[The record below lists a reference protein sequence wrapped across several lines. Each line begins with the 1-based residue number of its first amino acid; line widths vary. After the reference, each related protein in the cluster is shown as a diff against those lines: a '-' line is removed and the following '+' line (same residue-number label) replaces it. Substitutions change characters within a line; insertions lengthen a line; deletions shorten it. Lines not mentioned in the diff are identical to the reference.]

1 MRKKLIISCIL
12 ISLLAG
18 IFDIRTDAKA
28 SDIQKRDFAN
38 VVLFAHFSGSKAS
51 EDAAYFAE
59 KENRD
64 KIIKYYNGGHGR
76 SMKNYL
82 KTVSY
87 GKFEI
92 HNIFPQDNGTSIKS
106 CQLSMT
112 EKEAQEKNVDTMVI
126 EQVLKQVPGITN
138 QLIDYDN
145 DGIIDNLTVVM
156 KGMPPSSSSSSNIPT
171 LVSHKSNFPSTAVK
185 WSGKN
190 IGTYN
195 MLSTDR
201 IKDQESGVIIH
212 EFLHSLGY
220 PDLYRGDAKDPKEP
234 CNNPVHIWDV
244 MASASARVSYPLAY
258 NRMKF
263 TNWLD
268 IETIKESR
276 KGLVLDTQDKA
287 AGNQA
292 YILQSPLNEHELFV
306 IEYRKAGLRYT
317 ASGQYSE
324 DSLDASL
331 YDDKMSG
338 VIVYRVNTTVTE
350 LSNYRGQ
357 TGIYVFRPQKG
368 QNGYETNTDG
378 SINEKLT
385 VMNAALSDQNGR
397 TSIGHEDLDKKLSDG
412 ALTFSDGSNSGIVI
426 NNVKR
431 NSDGSQMTLDVSIP
445 DGADFDLWK
454 DTGFADSSSG
464 EYSDS
469 KSTAITTCNGIQ
481 YLIAYNPA
489 SASSGNFQ
497 LYSYKNDG
505 WTALGSKIQVNRGLS
520 DKKLF
525 SFKNELYLAYTTYEQ
540 KLYIKKCNGNGSW
553 TDILTKEKVDGDIGI
568 KETTQGLYLT
578 YAEESSKAILGKIEN
593 NNFSEIGQFFEKL
606 YACGQP
612 KVCELNGKIY
622 ATVRDAS
629 DGNRIKIFRYE
640 GNSNFTRV
648 DDGSF
653 SGNTYD
659 IESLDGK
666 IYIPLGGENLK
677 MASYDGQSWKIGKS
691 SGISVFEPSI
701 SVTQGNLY
709 VLVSDTTGEGNTKVY
724 QYDTEKDSYIQEGL
738 DVGSAGQSIS
748 LTSSDNKLFISYVQK
763 LDNKIIAKTKKTANE
778 LLSLTIVPPD
788 KLSYFKGD
796 KVDSTGIKVTANYTK
811 DSREVAAGAYTITGF
826 DTNTAGQRT
835 ATVKYGGKENT
846 FYYEVLEG
854 HEHNFTEWK
863 TIESPCQSD
872 YRERVCQSCG
882 FKETEGLIEDRH
894 SWVNSVV
901 KAATCTQMG
910 ISSVHCENCGIEK
923 EQTEI
928 PLTGHKYAATVNKA
942 TVSRNGSI
950 VTACS
955 VCRKE
960 KSRTVISY
968 PKTVALSGVSYT
980 YSGNVITPS
989 VTVKDSAGKTVAPS
1003 NYMVYYPGGRKAIGQ
1018 YPVNIVFKGNY
1029 SGSVQK
1035 TFSIGPKGTKLSKL
1049 SKGKKKM
1056 TVKWKKQKSQISGY
1070 EVQYSLKKDFGSSTK
1085 TKAVSKKKTSVKIS
1099 KLKSKKKYYVR
1110 IRTYKTVKFNGRSV
1124 KVYSGW
1130 SKAKS
1135 VKVK

>member
-1 MRKKLIISCIL
+1 MRKKLIVSCIL

-51 EDAAYFAE
+51 EDAAYFAK

-64 KIIKYYNGGHGR
+64 KIIKYYNGEHGR

-112 EKEAQEKNVDTMVI
+112 EKEAQEKNVDSLII
-126 EQVLKQVPGITN
+126 EQVLAKVPGISSK
-138 QLIDYDN
+138 LVDYDN
-145 DGIIDNLTVVM
+145 DGYIDNLTVVM
-156 KGMPPSSSSSSNIPT
+156 KGAPPSGSTSVIPT
-171 LVSHKSNFPSTAVK
+171 LVSHKSDFPTSTVK
-185 WSGKN
+185 WSGKS

-201 IKDQESGVIIH
+201 IKDQQSGVIIH

-220 PDLYRGDAKDPKEP
+220 PDLYRGNLEDPKEP
-234 CNNPVHIWDV
+234 CRHPVYIWDI
-244 MASASARVSYPLAY
+244 MASASYRISYPLAY
-258 NRMKF
+258 TRMKY
-263 TNWLD
+263 TNWLE
-268 IETIKESR
+268 IETITKSAS
-276 KGLVLDTQDKA
+276 LTLDTQDKA

-292 YILQSPLNEHELFV
+292 YILKSPLNEHEIFV
-306 IEYRKAGLRYT
+306 VEYRK
-317 ASGQYSE
+317 SGRNDKNPLDN
-324 DSLDASL
+324 DSLDSALFS
-331 YDDKMSG
+331 DQNSG
-338 VIVYRVNTTVTE
+338 VIVYRVNTTVTG
-350 LSNYRGQ
+350 LSHYYGN
-357 TGIYVFRPQKG
+357 TGIYIFRPQKG
-368 QNGYETNTDG
+368 QNGYETNDG
-378 SINEKLT
+378 VYNESMT
-385 VMNAALSDQNGR
+385 VINAALSDLNGK
-397 TSIGHEDLDKKLSDG
+397 TSIGQEDLDKKLADG

-454 DTGFADSSSG
+454 DTGFTDGSSSDYG
-464 EYSDS
+464 TS
-469 KSTAITTCNGIQ
+469 KSTAITTCNGTQ

-489 SASSGNFQ
+489 SASSENFQ

-505 WTALGSKIQVNRGLS
+505 WTALGSNIQVSRGLS

-525 SFKNELYLAYTTYEQ
+525 SYKNELYLAYTTNEQ
-540 KLYIKKCNGNGSW
+540 KLYIKKYNGNGTW
-553 TDILTKEKVDGDIGI
+553 TDILTKEKVDGDFDI

-593 NNFSEIGQFFEKL
+593 NNFSEIGQFFEKS

-709 VLVSDTTGEGNTKVY
+709 VLVSDTSGEGNTKVY

-778 LLSLTIVPPD
+778 LLSLTIVPPN

-826 DTNTAGQRT
+826 DTNSAGQRT

-910 ISSVHCENCGIEK
+910 ITSVHCENCGIEK

-1003 NYMVYYPGGRKAIGQ
+1003 NYMVYYPGGRKEIGQ
-1018 YPVNIVFKGNY
+1018 YAVNIVFKGNY